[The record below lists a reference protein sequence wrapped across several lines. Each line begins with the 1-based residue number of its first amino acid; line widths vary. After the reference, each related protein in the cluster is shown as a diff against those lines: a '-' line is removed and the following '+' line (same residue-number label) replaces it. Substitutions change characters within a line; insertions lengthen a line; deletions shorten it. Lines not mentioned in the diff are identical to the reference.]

1 MEQGQRQAQA
11 QYWMLKS
18 HFQVSMKSWEE
29 KAFAEDAG
37 EECIW
42 PPTSYTCSFC
52 SRVFR
57 SAQALGGHMNVHR
70 RDRAK
75 LKQSHSPIPLKSSHL
90 NFPHRPDGF
99 DHNFSA
105 VSGTYSIVRGEH
117 EGGLFRSDST
127 AKTTLSVSS
136 CYGRDEYKRR
146 KIGVSALPFL
156 VVGVKPG
163 SIMEELDLELRL

>member
-1 MEQGQRQAQA
+1 MSSLRE
-11 QYWMLKS
+11 
-18 HFQVSMKSWEE
+18 SWEE

-37 EECIW
+37 GGGSLRGCVW

-52 SRVFR
+52 SREFR

-75 LKQSHSPIPLKSSHL
+75 LKQSHTPIPLKSSDL

-105 VSGTYSIVRGEH
+105 LSDTYSIVRGEH
-117 EGGLFRSDST
+117 QGPLFRSDST
-127 AKTTLSVSS
+127 AKATLSISS
-136 CYGRDEYKRR
+136 CYGRDEAIHYKRR
-146 KIGVSALPFL
+146 KVAVSALPFL
-156 VVGVKPG
+156 VLGD
-163 SIMEELDLELRL
+163 LDLELRL